1 MNNQAEHIEIHVSTR
16 FLHEQS
22 EPDNGRYAFAYTIE
36 IANVGVESVQLIAR
50 HWIITD
56 GNNSVREVKGEG
68 VVGEQPTIAPQN
80 FYRYSS
86 GAILSTRV
94 GTMEGRYQMKS
105 ESGAEFDVDIPIFG
119 LVAPGALQ

>member
-1 MNNQAEHIEIHVSTR
+1 MLDKTIEISVRPVYLES
-16 FLHEQS
+16 QS
-22 EPDNGRYAFAYTIE
+22 SPEDDEYAFAYTIE